1 MNPRCEA
8 IGKYVVPLFRSLVAK
23 ELINTY
29 NLTQVDAAQ
38 RLGTTQAAISQYI
51 NSNATKALNNQV
63 IFCLRFRCDGAGE
76 TAKRLLTKKS
86 VLMKSRLIFASYAR
100 LLLCSQFLLWGFV
113 QANP

>member
-29 NLTQVDAAQ
+29 KLTQIDAAE

-51 NSNATKALNNQV
+51 NSKRANKGIEQFNDVVPKIQAMA
-63 IFCLRFRCDGAGE
+63 DE
-76 TAKRLLTKKS
+76 TARRLANNEISPDEVTVDFCKLC
-86 VLMKSRLIFASYAR
+86 AS
-100 LLLCSQFLLWGFV
+100 LCCK
-113 QANP
+113 

>member
-29 NLTQVDAAQ
+29 NLTQVDAAK

-51 NSNATKALNNQV
+51 NSKRATKGMEQLGDIVPKVQAMASQ
-63 IFCLRFRCDGAGE
+63 
-76 TAKRLLTKKS
+76 TAKRLANKEITSDEATVDFCKLC
-86 VLMKSRLIFASYAR
+86 ASF
-100 LLLCSQFLLWGFV
+100 CCK
-113 QANP
+113 